1 MGNILYARGFEAR
14 HWIQKSTENASN
26 CSLPDALA
34 SSKGLA
40 DVHSSLSFFVV
51 SRPGRPRPT
60 TTPIVP
66 DPKLTPGDTFGVT
79 PQDLCASGYAREVRD
94 VPAKMKGEVYREYGI
109 TSHRPGDYEIDH
121 LISLELGG
129 SNSINNL
136 WPESHRTSPIQ
147 QSRRAGGCMHELRLG
162 GPGCL

>member
-34 SSKGLA
+34 SPKELA

-79 PQDLCASGYAREVRD
+79 PQDLVHPDTPEKFA
-94 VPAKMKGEVYREYGI
+94 MYR
-109 TSHRPGDYEIDH
+109 RK
-121 LISLELGG
+121 
-129 SNSINNL
+129 
-136 WPESHRTSPIQ
+136 
-147 QSRRAGGCMHELRLG
+147 
-162 GPGCL
+162 